1 MEGDLIRNRIQ
12 KPEKRQ
18 DIEEEH
24 DVNFSIES
32 EPFYSSLIINLKP
45 NQSLLVEASQVTAM
59 DSSIVFIANLQDGL
73 LKNLTNFLGK
83 EILFINQFSAEEK
96 PGKIFLSPGLSG
108 NIHHYYLTPKTGIL
122 LQSSCFIA
130 CMPTVQIDIKFSGM
144 ADFFSNESTCLLRMV
159 GGGDLWFSSY
169 GGILEIS
176 VKDHFLVNTGYIVAF
191 EETLNYEVQAIA
203 ELAINHPRTKYY
215 GGQGLVCRF
224 EGEGKVWI
232 QLRQAN
238 SFLNFLEPS
247 LGK

>member
-1 MEGDLIRNRIQ
+1 MEGDLIKNRIQ
-12 KPEKRQ
+12 KPEKRH

-24 DVNFSIES
+24 DADFSIES
-32 EPFYSSLIINLKP
+32 GPFYSSLIINLKLH
-45 NQSLLVEASQVTAM
+45 QSLLVEASQVTAM

-96 PGKIFLSPGLSG
+96 PGKIFLSPGLPG

-144 ADFFSNESTCLLRMV
+144 TDFLGNESTCLLRMI
-159 GGGDLWFSSY
+159 GSGDLWFSSY
-169 GGILEIS
+169 GGILEIT
-176 VKDHFLVNTGYIVAF
+176 VQDHFLINTGYIVAF
-191 EETLNYEVQAIA
+191 EETLDYEVQAIA
-203 ELAINHPRTKYY
+203 DLAINSSKTKYY

-224 EGEGKVWI
+224 KGEGKIWI

-238 SFLNFLEPS
+238 SFLNFLESS
-247 LGK
+247 LIN